1 MPAAFYTV
9 DDKTGIVEIVRVV
22 GLTQEQTEELY
33 NCIPDRISTASGART
48 FIGLTDVNVELL
60 PASGSIYHN
69 HYNPATIQ
77 Y

>member
-1 MPAAFYTV
+1 MPVAFYTV

-22 GLTQEQTEELY
+22 GLTADQTEELY
-33 NCIPDRISTASGART
+33 SCVPDKINTAART

-60 PASGSIYHN
+60 PAAGSVYHS
-69 HYNPATIQ
+69 HYNQATIQ

>member
-1 MPAAFYTV
+1 MPVAFYTV

-22 GLTQEQTEELY
+22 GLTSDQAEELY
-33 NCIPDRISTASGART
+33 SCVPEKINTAART
-48 FIGLTDVNVELL
+48 FIGLTDVDVELL
-60 PASGSIYHN
+60 PAAGSVYHN